1 MYPFLNFGLADD
13 DNVEVSAHCPECSQL
28 YKFTIPIVEFQI
40 GLEAYT
46 QHHKMIQEAFKNVSD
61 TNREFMISGFCPTC
75 WDKAFEDEIE
85 VNDDELHLLEETV
98 RIVDEGIEEV
108 DDFADIDDFEE
119 DDFFLPTEFP
129 KDDEDWQNLVNC

>member
-1 MYPFLNFGLADD
+1 MYPFLNFGLADG

-46 QHHKMIQEAFKNVSD
+46 QHHKMMQEAFKNVSD

-75 WDKAFEDEIE
+75 WDKAFEDEID
-85 VNDDELHLLEETV
+85 VDDSEFRLLEETL
-98 RIVDEGIEEV
+98 RIVEDPNTLYEEV
-108 DDFADIDDFEE
+108 DDFADVDDFEE

-129 KDDEDWQNLVNC
+129 KDDED